1 MITLNLYG
9 PLVAHV
15 VHHTQLIDLGQLYSN
30 KGKVKLLIRKWT
42 ESTYLELILT
52 PQIGLLPTA
61 IIYPDLMAIDFGMAP
76 SSLRLNQCSIY
87 LNY

>member
-9 PLVAHV
+9 PLVANV

-30 KGKVKLLIRKWT
+30 EGEVKLLIRRWT
-42 ESTYLELILT
+42 ESTDFELILT
-52 PQIGLLPTA
+52 SQIGLLPTA
-61 IIYPDLMAIDFGMAP
+61 IIYPDLMPIDFGMAP
-76 SSLRLNQCSIY
+76 SSLRLNQCNIY